1 MLGVKV
7 KHKKRRLKQLKEPVS
22 QPLDNLWHK
31 AVSKNKA
38 EQEEGRD
45 GLELLFILFEDTLDL
60 KTLSQ
65 EDPLSDLTWP
75 EIQSTELIEEFAKP
89 RGLAAFKK
97 KEAASV
103 R

>member
-22 QPLDNLWHK
+22 QPLDNLWHM
-31 AVSKNKA
+31 AVSKNKE

-60 KTLSQ
+60 KAISQ
-65 EDPLSDLTWP
+65 NDPLSDLAWSDG
-75 EIQSTELIEEFAKP
+75 QSATLIEEFAIP
-89 RGLAAFKK
+89 RWQGKAKK
-97 KEAASV
+97 AEEVSV
-103 R
+103 

>member
-1 MLGVKV
+1 M
-7 KHKKRRLKQLKEPVS
+7 QLREPVS

-31 AVSKNKA
+31 AVSKNKE

-60 KTLSQ
+60 KTINPK
-65 EDPLSDLTWP
+65 DPLGDLWTRG
-75 EIQSTELIEEFAKP
+75 EKTKVIEEFAKP
-89 RGLAAFKK
+89 RGLWTFKK
-97 KEAASV
+97 TESATG